1 MGAVTT
7 GRKLD
12 RFLTDLSALVEAL
25 PSAEAKARMD
35 ADLVSLIEFLQNF
48 RNQFTSLPTDDG
60 AEQIASTIEA
70 IKDFVRVAEADPTM
84 CRVLG
89 LSERPR
95 PNGRPRRQARADGP
109 DSAKAL
115 DELQRLSSDEV
126 EQALSDRASY
136 NVQTLRAIA
145 TQLGLKIPSKATRLS
160 IVEKITKVLANR
172 RGYQYLREG
181 THDGEWSEDSKA
193 DDGKRA

>member
-1 MGAVTT
+1 MGAATT

-25 PSAEAKARMD
+25 PSPEAKARMD

-48 RNQFTSLPTDDG
+48 RSRLNSLPTDEG
-60 AEQIASTIEA
+60 AAEIASTIETV
-70 IKDFVRVAEADPTM
+70 KDFVRVAEADPTM

-95 PNGRPRRQARADGP
+95 PNGMPRRQARAGNLDAG
-109 DSAKAL
+109 KAL
-115 DELQRLSSDEV
+115 DELRKLSSDEV
-126 EQALSDRASY
+126 ERTLSDRASY

-145 TQLGLKIPSKATRLS
+145 AQLGLRIQSKATRLS
-160 IVEKITKVLANR
+160 IVEKITKTLANR

-181 THDGEWSEDSKA
+181 AHGGEKIGDLKTQGT
-193 DDGKRA
+193 D